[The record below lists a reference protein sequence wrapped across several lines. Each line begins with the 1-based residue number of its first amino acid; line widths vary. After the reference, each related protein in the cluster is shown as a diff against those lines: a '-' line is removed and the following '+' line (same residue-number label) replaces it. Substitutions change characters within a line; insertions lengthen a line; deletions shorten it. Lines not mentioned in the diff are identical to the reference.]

1 MLLALCDLVLL
12 RRFFFVSEC
21 VSEIEDKC
29 MEGRQMKM
37 TQEQA
42 LEEYEL
48 ISMSGTGGSIMA
60 ENVIR
65 GLTGYRFLKS
75 SV

>member
-1 MLLALCDLVLL
+1 M
-12 RRFFFVSEC
+12 
-21 VSEIEDKC
+21 SEIEDKC
-29 MEGRQMKM
+29 MEGRQIKM